1 MPRYGQLVMG
11 PAGSGKSQYCSTMQ
25 NAAQVS
31 RHRTI
36 DVINLDPAA
45 EHFDYTPLADIR
57 DLIQLEDVME
67 DEELSFGPN
76 GGLVFCLEFLLEN
89 LQWLEEALGE
99 AEDDYILF
107 DLPGQIEL
115 YTHLPVMRRL
125 TEALLGWNF
134 RLAGVFLLDSHFMID
149 GGKFISGSTLA
160 LTVMA
165 NLELPHVNVLSKI
178 DLLDSRAKKKLDIYL
193 NPDTRE
199 LTSESNMR
207 SDFSNPRYARLTD
220 ALAKVLDDFSLIQ
233 YFPLDISK
241 EETADDLLVVIDNTI
256 QYGEDNDVRT
266 EDHEE
271 RDQEEDD

>member
-1 MPRYGQLVMG
+1 MPRYGQMVLG
-11 PAGSGKSQYCSTMQ
+11 PAGSGKSHYCSTMQ
-25 NAAQVS
+25 NTAQVS
-31 RHRTI
+31 RKRTI

-45 EHFDYTPLADIR
+45 EHFDYQPLADIR
-57 DLIQLEDVME
+57 DLICLEDVME

-76 GGLVFCLEFLLEN
+76 GGLVFCMEFLLEN
-89 LQWLEEALGE
+89 LNWLEEAIGE

-125 TEALLGWNF
+125 TEALQGWNF
-134 RLAGVFLLDSHFMID
+134 RLAAVFLLDSHFMID

-178 DLLDSRAKKKLDIYL
+178 DLLDPKAKKRLDVYL
-193 NPDTRE
+193 EPDTRE
-199 LTSESNMR
+199 LTSAACMT

-220 ALAKVLDDFSLIQ
+220 ALAQVLDTYSLIK
-233 YFPLDISK
+233 YYPLDVSR
-241 EETADDLLVVIDNTI
+241 EETADELLLVIDNTI
-256 QYGEDNDVRT
+256 QFGEDADVKT

-271 RDQEEDD
+271 NDPDDD